1 MSKLIAKIFHNDF
14 NELTPLVMLREVRDG
29 HIKAAG
35 AVEVEAFYFERTN
48 WGSCL
53 AKDDSIDQAEAFAAA
68 EKVYVATNDGGAFN
82 HDPKV
87 VVLKDPR
94 RSTSVGDLIAFYEES
109 DLNVQSEVLCPVFVA
124 RCDDRGWVQQRGEV
138 FFPKA

>member
-14 NELTPLVMLREVRDG
+14 NELGPLLMIREIRDG
-29 HIKAAG
+29 HIEAAG
-35 AVEVEAFYFERTN
+35 AVEVEAFGYERSS
-48 WGSCL
+48 WGSLL

-68 EKVYVATNDGGAFN
+68 EKVYVATNDGGAYN

-87 VVLKDPR
+87 VVLEDPR

-109 DLNVQSEVLCPVFVA
+109 EVRCPVYVA
-124 RCDDRGWVQQRGEV
+124 RCEGRGWVRQRGEI